1 VRTPLS
7 IAVVGLGS
15 RGSELARTFDELPGA
30 ELRWLCDSSR
40 EAERRASARH
50 PGAVATADLGAV
62 LSDETLDAVAIA
74 TPAATH
80 ADLARRCLEAQ
91 KHVLVQQPL
100 ALDAVGARL
109 LVDLAERRQ
118 RRLTVAN
125 PALYEPAMRK
135 LKELIELGRLGEIYY
150 VQVAAQTCSPGA
162 GEESVLW
169 GLGVSLV
176 HALLYLLDDE
186 PVEAL
191 VRADA
196 YARPGV
202 VEVAACWFKFA
213 TGITATAHMSWLDP
227 RERERLA
234 VVGARR
240 TAVFDARA
248 VDRKLTVFERPP
260 AARRVE
266 EPRYGEIVT
275 PRLAAGDPI
284 QLECESFLSAVRTG
298 HDVAPHQ
305 AAAAVAV
312 VEELHRTITAEDAA
326 AAPPPPRRL
335 ELVQ

>member
-1 VRTPLS
+1 MRTPLS
-7 IAVVGLGS
+7 VAVVGLGS
-15 RGSELARTFDELPGA
+15 RGSELARVFDELPGA
-30 ELRWLCDSSR
+30 ELRCLCDCSP
-40 EAERRASARH
+40 EAERRAAVRH
-50 PGAVATADLGAV
+50 PRAVTAADLDEV

-100 ALDAVGARL
+100 ALDAVSARL

-125 PALYEPAMRK
+125 PTLYEPAMRK

-150 VQVAAQTCSPGA
+150 LQVAAQTCSPGA

-169 GLGVSLV
+169 SLGVSV
-176 HALLYLLDDE
+176 IHALLYLLDDE

-213 TGITATAHMSWLDP
+213 TGITATAHTSWLDP
-227 RERERLA
+227 RERARIA
-234 VVGARR
+234 VVGSRR
-240 TAVFDARA
+240 TAVFDASSSAR
-248 VDRKLTVFERPP
+248 L
-260 AARRVE
+260 RRVAW
-266 EPRYGEIVT
+266 RS
-275 PRLAAGDPI
+275 RA
-284 QLECESFLSAVRTG
+284 
-298 HDVAPHQ
+298 
-305 AAAAVAV
+305 
-312 VEELHRTITAEDAA
+312 TA
-326 AAPPPPRRL
+326 RS
-335 ELVQ
+335 